1 MAHLHEVRDSDTH
14 FIIDPITRVITN
26 TAAAK
31 NRLMQGD
38 HNSEIFTFELPK
50 TVEFHDMNLCNKV
63 EIHYINVA
71 ADKTGTSTDVY
82 IVEDFAPA
90 EDDINAY
97 AFSWRISDN
106 ATKYA
111 GTLNFRIRFA
121 CTDGQGNYNYRW
133 HTDIFKGITIADGFD
148 NAPAVIKEYSDI
160 LEQWKRDLQNAVT
173 DDKVNNAVNKY
184 LDENP
189 IDIPEQLPNPHAL
202 TLTGAVSAEYDG
214 SQPLSVEIP
223 LGGYQPISIVEEVSS
238 AMIPAGTE
246 AGVGIDTGA
255 TWGDVKNADYFDI
268 GVSNNTNNGLKYY
281 WWITANQPEAWRR
294 IPFSGYIGVSRYI
307 KIAEN
312 TYIVFRGN
320 NAVTLGG
327 AQVGKNTHGSD
338 TDYLM
343 SMGKVIYDF
352 SGFKDADK
360 IYIYSSA
367 TVTNEQKVNV
377 SRTILTKEG

>member
-82 IVEDFAPA
+82 DVQDFGAA

-148 NAPAVIKEYSDI
+148 NAPAVIADYSDI
-160 LEQWKRDLQNAVT
+160 LEQWHKELQNGVT
-173 DDKVNNAVNKY
+173 EEQLANALEGYFTK
-184 LDENP
+184 NP
-189 IDIPEQLPNPHAL
+189 IDIPEKLPNPY
-202 TLTGAVSAEYDG
+202 TLTFAGAVEGDYDG
-214 SQPLSVEIP
+214 SEDKTITIP
-223 LGGYQPISIVEEVSS
+223 E
-238 AMIPAGTE
+238 
-246 AGVGIDTGA
+246 
-255 TWGDVKNADYFDI
+255 
-268 GVSNNTNNGLKYY
+268 
-281 WWITANQPEAWRR
+281 
-294 IPFSGYIGVSRYI
+294 SGS
-307 KIAEN
+307 
-312 TYIVFRGN
+312 
-320 NAVTLGG
+320 
-327 AQVGKNTHGSD
+327 
-338 TDYLM
+338 
-343 SMGKVIYDF
+343 GKVIYDVLLTEAVIEV
-352 SGFKDADK
+352 SGTFEKAYKYLDIYTNVPKAEGNITNNNALKFLPNGLKGWWFTIGGISPYGPCQAREEVRVYDECVIIHGSSSISQSKQLANAEITHFIIRPNTSSEEDK
-360 IYIYSSA
+360 IPIG
-367 TVTNEQKVNV
+367 TRIIIRGREE
-377 SRTILTKEG
+377 L